1 MQQPITICQIIKMS
15 VIYSKIRDF
24 FQTGKFTHRRPTF
37 DTAEKATMLIYLET
51 QYVHIIKSIITEQ
64 IPRRLLSH
72 AYTPR
77 TLHLSSETCHYRPCL
92 VTEV

>member
-1 MQQPITICQIIKMS
+1 MQQPITICQVIKMS
-15 VIYSKIRDF
+15 FTYSKIRDF

-64 IPRRLLSH
+64 IPPSPFESCVH
-72 AYTPR
+72 PQN
-77 TLHLSSETCHYRPCL
+77 SPPL
-92 VTEV
+92 V